1 MIPATRPA
9 TIIQNVQNELP
20 PFRRAANGAAA
31 SAATSSSTS
40 VSQSDACTA
49 NVTAVAPKRIAIVQ
63 ASAPENPRTP
73 SARLRNAPGMRKT
86 SVAAPS
92 RRPRPKPLAGS
103 SRESASSAGANSQAR
118 SFTGAGGARPGR
130 ARA

>member
-1 MIPATRPA
+1 MIPATKPT
-9 TIIQNVQNELP
+9 TIIQNVQTELP

-49 NVTAVAPKRIAIVQ
+49 NITAVAPKRIAIVQ

-73 SARLRNAPGMRKT
+73 SARLRNAPGMQEDE
-86 SVAAPS
+86 
-92 RRPRPKPLAGS
+92 RRRAQP
-103 SRESASSAGANSQAR
+103 QAEAEA
-118 SFTGAGGARPGR
+118 AGGQQPGER
-130 ARA
+130 QQRRREQPGA